1 MRYVTPLLL
10 TLFFG
15 LGLVSLLGCA
25 TERPEFDTAADV
37 QAINDLREREGSAF
51 FGGDVDGLVSLFT
64 SDAVIMPPDAPAV
77 FGEAAIRTWAQS
89 LADQFTISGEYTGS
103 EIDVIGDWA
112 VERYTANL
120 GIAVAGDD
128 PVPESMKGIHIYR
141 RQADGSWLIT
151 QDVWNAD
158 EPAPSDM

>member
-1 MRYVTPLLL
+1 MRYVTSLLL

-15 LGLVSLLGCA
+15 LGLVGLLGCA
-25 TERPEFDTAADV
+25 TETPEVDTAADI

-51 FGGDVDGLVSLFT
+51 FAGDVDGLVAQFT
-64 SDAVIMPPDAPAV
+64 SDAVTMPPDAPAV
-77 FGEAAIRTWAQS
+77 FGEAAIRTWAQG

-103 EIDVIGDWA
+103 EVEVIGDWA

-120 GIAVAGDD
+120 AITVAGGD
-128 PVPESMKGIHIYR
+128 PMTESMKGIHIYR
-141 RQADGSWLIT
+141 RQTDGSWLIT

-158 EPAPSDM
+158 APAPSEM